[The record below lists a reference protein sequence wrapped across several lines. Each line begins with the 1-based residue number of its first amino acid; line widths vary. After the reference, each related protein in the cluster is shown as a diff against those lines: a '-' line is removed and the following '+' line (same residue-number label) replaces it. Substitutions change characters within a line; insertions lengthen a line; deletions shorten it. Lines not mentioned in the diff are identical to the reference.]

1 MITQDLIATVSWEL
15 VAQLTV
21 GGVVLGSTYAL
32 LGLSFGLIYSTTGI
46 FHFAHAIVYT
56 LAAYAAVV
64 FLNDL
69 GLPWPVAIG
78 LGILVAMAV
87 GFAIEV
93 LAYRP
98 MRKAGGTPMA
108 IFLVSLG
115 LTTLAPNLLQIIF
128 GTENQTFSAV
138 SPTTYSVG
146 TTTITSL
153 DIVTVVVS
161 WTLVAA
167 VLLFLKR
174 TRQGLATTA
183 VRVNRQMA
191 AAVGVSPDRV
201 HLLVFALGSALVAVP
216 ALLFLLNGVASPT
229 MGLSPVLTALI
240 AVFVGGVGNMAG
252 AAVGGFALGM
262 LTSLSA
268 LWLSSNYQIVVI
280 FGVLFIL
287 VIVRPQGLF
296 GKAAR

>member
-1 MITQDLIATVSWEL
+1 MLSPTIVAAVSWEL

-46 FHFAHAIVYT
+46 FHFAHAVVYT
-56 LAAYAAVV
+56 IAAYAAVV

-69 GLPWPVAIG
+69 GLPWPAALA
-78 LGILVAMAV
+78 LGIVVAVALGM
-87 GFAIEV
+87 AIEG

-98 MRKAGGTPMA
+98 MRSSGGTPMA

-128 GTENQTFSAV
+128 GTENQTFGAYT
-138 SPTTYSVG
+138 PEIYSLG
-146 TTTITSL
+146 STIVTSL
-153 DIVTVVVS
+153 DIATVIIS
-161 WTLVAA
+161 WILIAGVLV
-167 VLLFLKR
+167 FLKR

-201 HLLVFALGSALVAVP
+201 HLLVFGLGSALVAVP

-240 AVFVGGVGNMAG
+240 AVFVGGVGSMAG
-252 AAVGGFALGM
+252 AALGGFVLGM

-268 LWLSSNYQIVVI
+268 LWLSSNYQLVVV
-280 FGVLFIL
+280 FGILFVF

-296 GKAAR
+296 GKPAR

>member
-1 MITQDLIATVSWEL
+1 MAFPAPIAAVSWEL

-46 FHFAHAIVYT
+46 FHFAHAVVYT
-56 LAAYAAVV
+56 IAAYAAVV

-69 GLPWPVAIG
+69 GLPWPAALA
-78 LGILVAMAV
+78 LGIVVAVALGM
-87 GFAIEV
+87 AIEG

-98 MRKAGGTPMA
+98 MRSAGGTPMA

-128 GTENQTFSAV
+128 GTENQTFGAY
-138 SPTTYSVG
+138 SPEIYSLG
-146 TTTITSL
+146 TTIVTSL
-153 DIVTVVVS
+153 DIATVVVS
-161 WTLVAA
+161 WILIVGVLV
-167 VLLFLKR
+167 FLKR

-191 AAVGVSPDRV
+191 AAVGISPDRV
-201 HLLVFALGSALVAVP
+201 HLLVFGLGSALVAVP

-240 AVFVGGVGNMAG
+240 AVFVGGVGSMAG
-252 AAVGGFALGM
+252 AALGGFVLGM

-268 LWLSSNYQIVVI
+268 LWLSSNYQLVVV
-280 FGVLFIL
+280 FGILFVF

-296 GKAAR
+296 GRPAR

>member
-1 MITQDLIATVSWEL
+1 MVSPALIAAVSWEL
-15 VAQLTV
+15 VSQLTV

-46 FHFAHAIVYT
+46 FHFAHAVVYT
-56 LAAYAAVV
+56 IAAYAAVV

-69 GLPWPVAIG
+69 GLPWPAALA
-78 LGILVAMAV
+78 LGIVVAVALGM
-87 GFAIEV
+87 AIEG

-98 MRKAGGTPMA
+98 MRSSGGTPMA

-128 GTENQTFSAV
+128 GTENQTFGAYT
-138 SPTTYSVG
+138 PEIYSLG
-146 TTTITSL
+146 STIVTSL
-153 DIVTVVVS
+153 DIATVIIS
-161 WTLVAA
+161 WILIAGVLV
-167 VLLFLKR
+167 FLKR

-201 HLLVFALGSALVAVP
+201 HLLVFGLGSALVAVP

-240 AVFVGGVGNMAG
+240 AVFVGGVGSMAG
-252 AAVGGFALGM
+252 AALGGFVLGM

-268 LWLSSNYQIVVI
+268 LWLSSNYQLVVV
-280 FGVLFIL
+280 FGILFVF

-296 GKAAR
+296 GKPAR

>member
-1 MITQDLIATVSWEL
+1 MVSPALIAAVSWEL
-15 VAQLTV
+15 VSQLTV

-46 FHFAHAIVYT
+46 FHFAHAVVYT
-56 LAAYAAVV
+56 IAAYAAIV

-69 GLPWPVAIG
+69 GLPWPAALA
-78 LGILVAMAV
+78 LGIVVAVALGM
-87 GFAIEV
+87 AIEG

-98 MRKAGGTPMA
+98 MRSSGGTPMA

-128 GTENQTFSAV
+128 GTENQTFGAYT
-138 SPTTYSVG
+138 PEIYSLG
-146 TTTITSL
+146 STIVTSL
-153 DIVTVVVS
+153 DIATVIIS
-161 WTLVAA
+161 WILIACVLV
-167 VLLFLKR
+167 FLKR

-201 HLLVFALGSALVAVP
+201 HLLVFGLGSALVAVP

-240 AVFVGGVGNMAG
+240 AVFVGGVGSMAG
-252 AAVGGFALGM
+252 AALGGFVLGM

-268 LWLSSNYQIVVI
+268 LWLSSNYQLVVV
-280 FGVLFIL
+280 FGILFVF

-296 GKAAR
+296 GKPAR